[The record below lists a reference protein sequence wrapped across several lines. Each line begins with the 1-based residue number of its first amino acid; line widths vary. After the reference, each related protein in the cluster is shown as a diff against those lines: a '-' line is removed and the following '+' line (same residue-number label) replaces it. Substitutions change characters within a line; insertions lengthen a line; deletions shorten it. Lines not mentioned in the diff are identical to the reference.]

1 MDSEQM
7 HSDAI
12 KTGPDRAPARAML
25 RATGLDDA
33 AIAKPLIAVVHSWS
47 DVSPCNLNLRDLAQ
61 HVRQGVL
68 AAGGTPI
75 EFNTIAVTDGIAM
88 GTPGMRASLA
98 SRELIADS
106 IELAVR
112 GHCLDGL
119 VVLCGCD
126 KTIPAA
132 AMALARL
139 DLPGLMLYGGSILP
153 GCHKAKNT
161 TIQDVFE
168 AVGAHA
174 AGRIDDAEL
183 AAIEKTAC
191 PGAGACGG
199 QFTANTMAL
208 ATTFLGLAPMGLN
221 DIPAPDP
228 AKADAARACGERVM
242 QLVREQRSARS
253 FVTADALRNAAVAV
267 TATAGSTN
275 AILHLLAIAREANV
289 EFALDEFDAISRTT
303 PVIADLKP
311 GGRYMAPDMHLAG
324 GSRLLGARL
333 RAAGLVR
340 DMDTVSGA
348 TLFAE
353 LDRAKEHAGQRVILS
368 ADAPLKARG
377 GFGVLYGNLAPEGC
391 VVKLAGHEALRFEG
405 VARVFD
411 SEEEGFAAVQR
422 REIVKGDVV
431 VIRGEGP
438 VGGPGMRE
446 MLAVTAALVGQ
457 GLGGDV
463 ALITDGRFSGA
474 TYGFMVGHICP
485 EAALGGPIAKLRDG
499 DRIVIDVDARTISTD
514 AAIDARASE
523 WRTSRAAETRGA
535 LAKFAATVSSASTGA
550 CTGFPVAR
558 AGDVARG
565 FIAESANASMGTEGA
580 QRTVT
585 PGPSP
590 QPLSRRERG
599 SAPEPA

>member
-1 MDSEQM
+1 M

-12 KTGPDRAPARAML
+12 KSGPDHAAARAML
-25 RATGLDDA
+25 RATGLTAQD
-33 AIAKPLIAVVHSWS
+33 IKKPLIAVVHSWS

-61 HVRQGVL
+61 HVREGVK

-88 GTPGMRASLA
+88 GSPGMKASLA

-112 GHCLDGL
+112 GHCLDGV

-153 GCHKAKNT
+153 GCHKDKAI

-174 AGRIDDAEL
+174 AGKIDAQEL
-183 AAIEKTAC
+183 EDIEGAAC

-208 ATTFLGLAPMGLN
+208 ATTFLGLAPVGLN

-228 AKADAARACGERVM
+228 AKLGAARACGERVM
-242 QLVREQRSARS
+242 ALVREGISARS
-253 FVTADALRNAAVAV
+253 FVTPQSIRNAAVAA

-275 AILHLLAIAREANV
+275 AVLHLIAIAREAGFS
-289 EFALDEFDAISRTT
+289 FALDEFDAISRRT

-311 GGRYMAPDMHLAG
+311 GGRFMAPDMYLAG
-324 GSRLLGARL
+324 GSALLGKRL
-333 RAAGLVR
+333 MQAGLIE
-340 DMDTVSGA
+340 DAPTVSGKS
-348 TLFAE
+348 LFAE
-353 LDRAKEHAGQRVILS
+353 FSEASEREGQKVIYH
-368 ADAPLKARG
+368 ADAPVKARG
-377 GFGVLYGNLAPEGC
+377 GYGIVYGNIAPDGC
-391 VVKLAGHEALRFEG
+391 VVKLAGHEALKFEG
-405 VARVFD
+405 TARVFD
-411 SEEEGFAAVQR
+411 GEEACFAAVQK
-422 REIVKGDVV
+422 REIQAGDVV

-457 GLGGDV
+457 GLGGDI

-485 EAALGGPIAKLRDG
+485 EAALGGPIGKLRSG
-499 DRIVIDVDARTISTD
+499 DRIVIDVQARSISTD
-514 AAIDARASE
+514 ADLDARAIE
-523 WRTSRAAETRGA
+523 WKPGQRELSGA
-535 LAKFAATVSSASTGA
+535 LAKYAVLVSSAS
-550 CTGFPVAR
+550 
-558 AGDVARG
+558 
-565 FIAESANASMGTEGA
+565 EGA
-580 QRTVT
+580 VT
-585 PGPSP
+585 AFP
-590 QPLSRRERG
+590 
-599 SAPEPA
+599 PARF

>member
-1 MDSEQM
+1 M

-12 KTGPDRAPARAML
+12 KSGPDHAAARAML
-25 RATGLDDA
+25 RATGLSAQD
-33 AIAKPLIAVVHSWS
+33 IKKPLIAVVHSWS

-61 HVRQGVL
+61 HVREGVK

-88 GTPGMRASLA
+88 GSPGMKASLA

-112 GHCLDGL
+112 GHCLDGV

-153 GCHKAKNT
+153 GCHKDKAI

-174 AGRIDDAEL
+174 AGKIDAQEL
-183 AAIEKTAC
+183 EDIEGAAC

-208 ATTFLGLAPMGLN
+208 ATTFLGLAPVGLN

-228 AKADAARACGERVM
+228 AKLGAARACGERVM
-242 QLVREQRSARS
+242 ALVREGISARS
-253 FVTADALRNAAVAV
+253 FVTPQSIRNAAVAA

-275 AILHLLAIAREANV
+275 AVLHLIAIAREAGFS
-289 EFALDEFDAISRTT
+289 FALDEFDAISRRT

-311 GGRYMAPDMHLAG
+311 GGRFMAPDMYLAG
-324 GSRLLGARL
+324 GSALLGQRL
-333 RAAGLVR
+333 MQAGVIE
-340 DMDTVSGA
+340 DAPTVSGKS
-348 TLFAE
+348 LFAE
-353 LDRAKEHAGQRVILS
+353 FSEASEREGQKVIYH
-368 ADAPLKARG
+368 ADAPVKARG
-377 GFGVLYGNLAPEGC
+377 GYGIVYGNIAPDGC
-391 VVKLAGHEALRFEG
+391 VVKLAGHEALKFEG
-405 VARVFD
+405 TARVFD
-411 SEEEGFAAVQR
+411 GEEACFAAVQK
-422 REIVKGDVV
+422 REIQAGDVV

-457 GLGGDV
+457 GLGGDI

-485 EAALGGPIAKLRDG
+485 EAALGGPIGKLRSG
-499 DRIVIDVDARTISTD
+499 DRIVIDVQARSISTD
-514 AAIDARASE
+514 ADLDARAIE
-523 WRTSRAAETRGA
+523 WKPGQRELSGA
-535 LAKFAATVSSASTGA
+535 LAKYAALVSSAS
-550 CTGFPVAR
+550 
-558 AGDVARG
+558 
-565 FIAESANASMGTEGA
+565 EGA
-580 QRTVT
+580 VT
-585 PGPSP
+585 AFP
-590 QPLSRRERG
+590 
-599 SAPEPA
+599 PARF

>member
-1 MDSEQM
+1 M

-12 KTGPDRAPARAML
+12 KTGPSRAAARAML
-25 RATGLDDA
+25 HATGLDDA

-47 DVSPCNLNLRDLAQ
+47 DVSPCNLNLRDLAH
-61 HVRQGVL
+61 HVRRGVI

-88 GTPGMRASLA
+88 GSAGMRASLA

-112 GHCLDGL
+112 GHCLDGV

-153 GCHKAKNT
+153 GCHNNRAT

-174 AGRIDDAEL
+174 AGKIDDAEL
-183 AAIEKTAC
+183 KAIESTAC

-221 DIPAPDP
+221 DIPAVDP
-228 AKADAARACGERVM
+228 KKADAAYACGERVM
-242 QLVREQRSARS
+242 DLFRSNTGARS
-253 FVTADALRNAAVAV
+253 FVTADSLRNAAVAA

-275 AILHLLAIAREANV
+275 TVLHLVAIAREAGID
-289 EFALDEFDAISRTT
+289 FSIDEFHAISERT
-303 PVIADLKP
+303 PVIGDLKP
-311 GGRYMAPDMHLAG
+311 GGRFMAPDMYLAG

-333 RAAGLVR
+333 KDAGLIT
-340 DMDTVSGA
+340 DQPTVSGKSLFEEVA
-348 TLFAE
+348 TFE
-353 LDRAKEHAGQRVILS
+353 ERPGQQVIRS
-368 ADAPLKARG
+368 IDAPVKSRG
-377 GFGVLYGNLAPEGC
+377 GYGVIYGNVAPEGC
-391 VVKLAGHEALRFEG
+391 VVKLAGHDQLRFEG
-405 VARVFD
+405 TARVYD
-411 SEEEGFAAVQR
+411 SEEACFAAVQT
-422 REIVKGDVV
+422 REIVAGDIV

-457 GLGGDV
+457 GLGGEI

-485 EAALGGPIAKLRDG
+485 EAALGGPIGKLRTG
-499 DRIVIDVDARTISTD
+499 DRIVIDVEHRTLSTD
-514 AAIDARASE
+514 ADIASRGTE
-523 WRTSRAAETRGA
+523 WKPINERVLTGA
-535 LAKFAATVSSASTGA
+535 LAKYAAQVSSASTGA
-550 CTGFPVAR
+550 VTAFP
-558 AGDVARG
+558 
-565 FIAESANASMGTEGA
+565 
-580 QRTVT
+580 
-585 PGPSP
+585 
-590 QPLSRRERG
+590 
-599 SAPEPA
+599 APRF

>member
-1 MDSEQM
+1 ME
-7 HSDAI
+7 SDAI
-12 KTGPDRAPARAML
+12 KTGPSRAPARAML

-33 AIAKPLIAVVHSWS
+33 AISKPLIAVAHSWS
-47 DVSPCNLNLRDLAQ
+47 DVSPCNLNLRELAG
-61 HVRQGVL
+61 HVRAGIT
-68 AAGGTPI
+68 AAGGTAV

-153 GCHKAKNT
+153 GCHADRNT

-174 AGRIDDAEL
+174 AGRIGDAEL
-183 AAIEKTAC
+183 DGIERTAC

-228 AKADAARACGERVM
+228 AKRDAARACGELVM
-242 QLVREQRSARS
+242 RLVREQRSARS
-253 FVTADALRNAAVAV
+253 FVTPQSIRNAAVAV

-275 AILHLLAIAREANV
+275 AILHLLAIAREAGV
-289 EFALDEFDAISRTT
+289 DFTLDEFDAISRAT

-311 GGRYMAPDMHLAG
+311 GGRYMAPDMHEAG

-333 RAAGLVR
+333 RDAGLLNET
-340 DMDTVSGA
+340 DTVSGES
-348 TLFAE
+348 LFAE
-353 LDRAKEHAGQRVILS
+353 LASAEERKGQQVILS
-368 ADAPLKARG
+368 ARAPLKARG
-377 GFGVLYGNLAPEGC
+377 GFGILYGNLAPEGC
-391 VVKLAGHEALRFEG
+391 VVKLAGHNTLRFEG
-405 VARVFD
+405 PARVFD
-411 SEEEGFAAVQR
+411 SEEDCFAAAQAR
-422 REIVKGDVV
+422 KIVAGDVV

-457 GLGGDV
+457 GLGGEI

-474 TYGFMVGHICP
+474 THGFMVGHICP
-485 EAALGGPIAKLRDG
+485 EAALDGPLGKLCDG
-499 DRIVIDVDARTISTD
+499 DRIVIDVEARTLSTTAD
-514 AAIDARASE
+514 LAA
-523 WRTSRAAETRGA
+523 RTGSWSSPRPAETRGA
-535 LAKFAATVSSASTGA
+535 VAKFAASVSSASTGA
-550 CTGFPVAR
+550 CTAFPPAR
-558 AGDVARG
+558 AHPGSRTRPASHTGTGQARAPSLRSE
-565 FIAESANASMGTEGA
+565 ILW
-580 QRTVT
+580 T
-585 PGPSP
+585 PRLPTF
-590 QPLSRRERG
+590 QN
-599 SAPEPA
+599 

>member
-1 MDSEQM
+1 M

-12 KTGPDRAPARAML
+12 KSGPDHAAARAML
-25 RATGLDDA
+25 RATGLTAQD
-33 AIAKPLIAVVHSWS
+33 IKKPLIAVVHSWS

-61 HVRQGVL
+61 HVREGVK

-88 GTPGMRASLA
+88 GSPGMKASLA

-112 GHCLDGL
+112 GHCLDGV

-153 GCHKAKNT
+153 GCHKDKAI

-174 AGRIDDAEL
+174 AGKIDDVEL
-183 AAIEKTAC
+183 EAIEGAAC

-208 ATTFLGLAPMGLN
+208 ATTFLGLAPVGLN

-228 AKADAARACGERVM
+228 AKFGAARACGERVM
-242 QLVREQRSARS
+242 ELVREGISARA
-253 FVTADALRNAAVAV
+253 FVTPQSIRNAAVAA

-275 AILHLLAIAREANV
+275 AVLHLLAIAREAGFS
-289 EFALDEFDAISRTT
+289 FALDEFDAISRRT

-311 GGRYMAPDMHLAG
+311 GGRFMAPDMYLAG
-324 GSRLLGARL
+324 GSALLGQRL
-333 RAAGLVR
+333 MQAGLIE
-340 DMDTVSGA
+340 DAPTVSGKS
-348 TLFAE
+348 LFAE
-353 LDRAKEHAGQRVILS
+353 FAEAREREGQKVIYH
-368 ADAPLKARG
+368 ADAPVKARG
-377 GFGVLYGNLAPEGC
+377 GYGIVYGNIAPDGC
-391 VVKLAGHEALRFEG
+391 VVKLAGHEALKFEG
-405 VARVFD
+405 TARVFD
-411 SEEEGFAAVQR
+411 GEEACFAAVQK
-422 REIVKGDVV
+422 REIQAGDVV

-457 GLGGDV
+457 GLGGDI

-485 EAALGGPIAKLRDG
+485 EAALGGPIGKLRTG
-499 DRIVIDVDARTISTD
+499 DQIVIDVQARTISTEAD
-514 AAIDARASE
+514 LDARPVE
-523 WRTSRAAETRGA
+523 WTPAPRERSGA
-535 LAKFAATVSSASTGA
+535 LAKYAALVSPAS
-550 CTGFPVAR
+550 
-558 AGDVARG
+558 
-565 FIAESANASMGTEGA
+565 EGA
-580 QRTVT
+580 VT
-585 PGPSP
+585 AFP
-590 QPLSRRERG
+590 
-599 SAPEPA
+599 PARF

>member
-1 MDSEQM
+1 M

-33 AIAKPLIAVVHSWS
+33 AIAKPLIAVIHNWS
-47 DVSPCNLNLRDLAQ
+47 DVSPCNINHRELAAE
-61 HVRQGVL
+61 VRAGIE

-98 SRELIADS
+98 SREVIADS

-153 GCHKAKNT
+153 GCHKDQAT

-208 ATTFLGLAPMGLN
+208 ASTFLGLAPMGLN

-228 AKADAARACGERVM
+228 AKKPAARWCGERAVQM
-242 QLVREQRSARS
+242 VKEGINARQ
-253 FVTADALRNAAVAV
+253 FITAESVRNAAVAV

-275 AILHLLAIAREANV
+275 AILHLLAIAREAGV
-289 EFALDEFDAISRTT
+289 EFDIDQFDSISRDT
-303 PVIADLKP
+303 PVITDLKP
-311 GGRYMAPDMHLAG
+311 GGKYMAPDMYLAG

-333 RAAGLVR
+333 RAAGKIV
-340 DMDTVSGA
+340 DQPTVSGNS
-348 TLFAE
+348 LFSEIERAE
-353 LDRAKEHAGQRVILS
+353 ETPKQKVIYS
-368 ADAPLKARG
+368 CEAPVKARG
-377 GFGVLYGNLAPEGC
+377 GFGICYGNIAPEGC
-391 VVKLAGHEALRFEG
+391 VVKLAGHSALRFEG
-405 VARVFD
+405 RARVFNG
-411 SEEEGFAAVQR
+411 EEACFAAVQR
-422 REIVKGDVV
+422 REIVAGDVV

-457 GLGGDV
+457 GLGGEI

-485 EAALGGPIAKLRDG
+485 EAALGGPIARLSDG
-499 DRIVIDVDARTISTD
+499 DRIVIDVEARTLSTDADLDARTNQWTPPVPPPRS
-514 AAIDARASE
+514 
-523 WRTSRAAETRGA
+523 GA
-535 LAKFAATVSSASTGA
+535 LAKFAAAVSSASTGA
-550 CTGFPVAR
+550 STAFP
-558 AGDVARG
+558 
-565 FIAESANASMGTEGA
+565 
-580 QRTVT
+580 
-585 PGPSP
+585 
-590 QPLSRRERG
+590 
-599 SAPEPA
+599 APRF

>member
-1 MDSEQM
+1 MQ
-7 HSDAI
+7 SDAI

-33 AIAKPLIAVVHSWS
+33 AIAKPLVAVIHNWS
-47 DVSPCNLNLRDLAQ
+47 DVSPCNINHRELAAE
-61 HVRQGVL
+61 VRAGIE

-98 SRELIADS
+98 SREVIADS

-153 GCHKAKNT
+153 GCHKDQAT

-174 AGRIDDAEL
+174 AGKIDDEEL

-208 ATTFLGLAPMGLN
+208 ASTFLGLAPMGLN

-228 AKADAARACGERVM
+228 AKKPAARWCGERAVQM
-242 QLVREQRSARS
+242 VKEGINARQ
-253 FVTADALRNAAVAV
+253 FITAESVRNAAVAV

-275 AILHLLAIAREANV
+275 AILHLLAIAREAGV
-289 EFALDEFDAISRTT
+289 EFDIDQFDSISRDT
-303 PVIADLKP
+303 PVITDLKP
-311 GGRYMAPDMHLAG
+311 GGRFMAPDMYLAG
-324 GSRLLGARL
+324 GSRLLGERL
-333 RAAGLVR
+333 RAAGKIV
-340 DMDTVSGA
+340 DQPTVSGNP
-348 TLFAE
+348 LFSE
-353 LDRAKEHAGQRVILS
+353 IDRAEETPKQKVIYS
-368 ADAPLKARG
+368 CEAPVKARG
-377 GFGVLYGNLAPEGC
+377 GFGICYGNIAPEGC
-391 VVKLAGHEALRFEG
+391 VVKLAGHDALRFEG
-405 VARVFD
+405 RARVFNG
-411 SEEEGFAAVQR
+411 EEACFAAVQR
-422 REIVKGDVV
+422 REIVAGDVV

-457 GLGGDV
+457 GLGGDI

-485 EAALGGPIAKLRDG
+485 EAALGGPIGRLRDG
-499 DRIVIDVDARTISTD
+499 DRIVIDVEARTLSTD
-514 AAIDARASE
+514 ADLASRPNE
-523 WRTSRAAETRGA
+523 WSPPSPPPRSGA
-535 LAKFAATVSSASTGA
+535 LAKFAAAVSSASTGA
-550 CTGFPVAR
+550 STAFP
-558 AGDVARG
+558 
-565 FIAESANASMGTEGA
+565 
-580 QRTVT
+580 
-585 PGPSP
+585 
-590 QPLSRRERG
+590 
-599 SAPEPA
+599 APRF

>member
-1 MDSEQM
+1 M

-33 AIAKPLIAVVHSWS
+33 AIAKPLVAVIHNWS
-47 DVSPCNLNLRDLAQ
+47 DVSPCNINHRELAAE
-61 HVRQGVL
+61 VRAGIE

-98 SRELIADS
+98 SREVIADS

-153 GCHKAKNT
+153 GCHKDQAT

-174 AGRIDDAEL
+174 AGRIDDQEL
-183 AAIEKTAC
+183 AAIENTAC

-208 ATTFLGLAPMGLN
+208 ACTFLGLSPMGLN

-228 AKADAARACGERVM
+228 AKPAAARWCG
-242 QLVREQRSARS
+242 QRAVQMVNEGIGARQFINAQS
-253 FVTADALRNAAVAV
+253 VRNAAVAV

-275 AILHLLAIAREANV
+275 AILHLLAIAREAGV
-289 EFALDEFDAISRTT
+289 DFDIDQFDSISRDT

-333 RAAGLVR
+333 RAAGKIV
-340 DMDTVSGA
+340 DQPTVSGNN
-348 TLFAE
+348 LFSEIARFE
-353 LDRAKEHAGQRVILS
+353 ETPKQKVIYPC
-368 ADAPLKARG
+368 DAPVKARG
-377 GFGVLYGNLAPEGC
+377 GFGICYGNIAPQGC
-391 VVKLAGHEALRFEG
+391 VVKLAGHNALRFEG
-405 VARVFD
+405 RARVFNG
-411 SEEEGFAAVQR
+411 EEACFAAVQR
-422 REIVKGDVV
+422 REIGAGDVV

-457 GLGGDV
+457 GLGGEI

-485 EAALGGPIAKLRDG
+485 EAALGGPIARLRDG
-499 DRIVIDVDARTISTD
+499 DRIVIDVEARTLSTD
-514 AAIDARASE
+514 ADLD
-523 WRTSRAAETRGA
+523 TRPNAWTPPAPPPRSGA
-535 LAKFAATVSSASTGA
+535 LAKFAAAVSSASTGA
-550 CTGFPVAR
+550 CTAFP
-558 AGDVARG
+558 
-565 FIAESANASMGTEGA
+565 
-580 QRTVT
+580 
-585 PGPSP
+585 
-590 QPLSRRERG
+590 
-599 SAPEPA
+599 APRF